1 LKDYGGDYE
10 GLEEMM
16 EVLCEEEEEDWC
28 NHNNNT
34 VVVSFCFLL
43 VFLVREICVVICVCS
58 SVFPPPFVCKDHE
71 LYNIRV
77 FSHYSHFRRHLNDLN
92 LDL

>member
-58 SVFPPPFVCKDHE
+58 ESSVFPPLLCVKTMSYITLGFFLTIPILE
-71 LYNIRV
+71 GT
-77 FSHYSHFRRHLNDLN
+77 
-92 LDL
+92 